1 MKYSL
6 FLILIILF
14 FACNRPKPQLP
25 ANKIN
30 TVDSSEIAL
39 MNANEKLIS
48 FEDSVLTLYVNK
60 IDSTFIK
67 NDLGFWYKINTK
79 TSRKALK
86 LNDNCT
92 ITYSVYTLD
101 NQKLFHKTEKI
112 VIGKKQLIF
121 GLEELIKL
129 MHLGESAS
137 LILPW
142 YLAYGLK
149 GDGKSIQPYTSLKLY
164 VDIK

>member
-1 MKYSL
+1 MKYSV
-6 FLILIILF
+6 FLIVNILF
-14 FACNRPKPQLP
+14 FACIRQAPQLP

-48 FEDSVLTLYVNK
+48 SEDSILTLYVNK
-60 IDSTFIK
+60 IDSAFTK

-86 LNDNCT
+86 LNDNCA
-92 ITYSVYTLD
+92 ITFSVYNLD

-137 LILPW
+137 LVLPW

-149 GDGKSIQPYTSLKLY
+149 GDGKLIQPYTSLKLY

>member
-6 FLILIILF
+6 FLILTILF

-39 MNANEKLIS
+39 MNANKKLIS
-48 FEDSVLTLYVNK
+48 SEDSILTLYVNK
-60 IDSTFIK
+60 IDSSFTK
-67 NDLGFWYKINTK
+67 NDLGFWYKINSK
-79 TSRKALK
+79 TRGKSLK

-92 ITYSVYTLD
+92 ISYSVYNLD

-137 LILPW
+137 LVLPW